1 MKSEEIIDGN
11 KIIDTFNSN
20 MLASVGFTVSEMNY
34 HNSDAVLMPVVRH
47 IMRMSDVNVEEL
59 NQNFDADIF
68 DSTSHV
74 FSELVDFIK
83 WYNANKKS

>member
-20 MLASVGFTVSEMNY
+20 MLASV
-34 HNSDAVLMPVVRH
+34 PVVRH